1 MAPTDLLSQEEI
13 DALLQGVDSGE
24 LDTETD
30 LRARDGVARPYD
42 FMSKDRIVRG
52 RMPTLEMINERFA
65 RFFRISL
72 FRLMRRN
79 AEISVVG
86 VRMTKFA
93 EYVHALSAPTSL
105 NTVKVRPLQG
115 TALFVLD
122 PQLVSILV
130 DNFFGGDG
138 RYQAKIE
145 DREFT
150 ATEMRVIRVMLD
162 QVFSDLKKAWQ
173 PVMELDFEYVNSEVN
188 PEYAGI
194 VSPSEIVLVKT
205 FRIDLDGGGGDLHI
219 TLPYFMI
226 EPIRDALDAGLQSD
240 RTDTNDLWIR
250 SLREELKTA
259 EVEAVALLAET
270 HLTLGQVMKL
280 KAGDIIPVELPRLH
294 LLRAEGIPVARG
306 RFGISDGKNAIQ
318 VTERISRSS

>member
-13 DALLQGVDSGE
+13 EALLQGVDSGE

-30 LRARDGVARPYD
+30 LKARDGVARPYD

-65 RFFRISL
+65 RFLRVSL

-86 VRMTKFA
+86 VRMTKFS
-93 EYVHALSAPTSL
+93 EYVHALSVPTSL
-105 NTVKVRPLQG
+105 NTVKVRPLHG
-115 TALFVLD
+115 TGLFVLD

-162 QVFSDLKKAWQ
+162 QAFSDLKKAWQ

-188 PEYAGI
+188 PEFTGI
-194 VSPSEIVLVKT
+194 VSPSEIVLVQT
-205 FRIDLDGGGGDLHI
+205 FRIELDGGGGDLHI

-226 EPIRDALDAGLQSD
+226 EPIRDALDAGLQTD

-270 HLTLGQVMKL
+270 RLTLGQVMKL

>member
-13 DALLQGVDSGE
+13 EALLQGVDSGE

-30 LRARDGVARPYD
+30 LKARDGVARPYD

-65 RFFRISL
+65 RFLRVSL

-79 AEISVVG
+79 AEISVVS
-86 VRMTKFA
+86 VRMTKFS
-93 EYVHALSAPTSL
+93 EYVHALSVPTSL
-105 NTVKVRPLQG
+105 NTVKVRPLHG
-115 TALFVLD
+115 TGLFVLD

-173 PVMELDFEYVNSEVN
+173 PVMELDFEYVSSEVN
-188 PEYAGI
+188 PEFTGI

-259 EVEAVALLAET
+259 EVEAVALLAEAS
-270 HLTLGQVMKL
+270 LTLGQVMKL

-294 LLRAEGIPVARG
+294 MLRAEGIPVARG